1 MKNFKKILKPL
12 VAGLAIMAGGL
23 LSGNVYALT
32 ASGTSITNTSTV
44 SYTVGGV
51 SQTAV
56 LSSAATFVVDKLVS
70 MTLTP
75 QASYTTVVPNATLQ
89 VTKFTYANTGNSTMN
104 SILTP
109 AALATGT
116 SVYSKTSNFLPT
128 ACAAYQDGN
137 SNGTFESASDTK
149 NYVENLAAG
158 SSISLFVV
166 CTIPSAQSN
175 NDFGA
180 VNLIAQASAA
190 TTGAAGT
197 ALVASSGAKVLGTVA
212 TVFGDA
218 AGTDD
223 VANDGKISARSGYL
237 VQTSTLTANKTVVT
251 WCDPVNGATN
261 PKLFPGSYAQY
272 TISVANSATATASA
286 ILGNVGDTLVTQLA
300 FDPNLVQATTGCATP
315 TSASGKGVKVSC
327 VGGSRACATTPIYLT
342 TTGVVSGQV
351 LTVNLGTVLPAEG
364 SYALGE
370 LKPGETVNVIFN
382 AVVQ

>member
-56 LSSAATFVVDKLVS
+56 LSSAATFVVDTLVS

-261 PKLFPGSYAQY
+261 SKLFPGAYAQY

-286 ILGNVGDTLVTQLA
+286 ILGNIGDTLVAQLA

-327 VGGSRACATTPIYLT
+327 VGGSRACVTTPIYLT